1 MDKYN
6 RFHTPIIYSLVRLDW
21 AVIMT
26 VPLVL
31 VIVFW
36 RDVNWWRFTWAFLL
50 PDLIGTVPGM
60 YVYYGRRSGPRR
72 SIPAIIHKLYN
83 FAHSFATVTAF
94 CGIWYLITGRL
105 EWAMLA
111 FPIHLAGDRSVFGNI
126 YKPLGT
132 AFEPV
137 PHDAFRRF
145 ESEYDAAGAW

>member
-6 RFHTPIIYSLVRLDW
+6 RFHTPTIYTLVRLDW
-21 AVIMT
+21 AVIML

-31 VIVFW
+31 VILHW
-36 RDVNWWRFTWAFLL
+36 REVHWWRFFWAFAL
-50 PDLIGTVPGM
+50 PDVIGTFPGL
-60 YVYYGRRSGPRR
+60 YVYYGRRSGDRR
-72 SIPAIIHKLYN
+72 SIPPIIHKLYN
-83 FAHSFATVTAF
+83 FGHSFVTVSAF
-94 CGIWYLITGRL
+94 CGIWYLVTGQL

-137 PHDAFRRF
+137 PHEAFRRF
-145 ESEYDAAGAW
+145 ETEYDSAGVW